1 MFSSLIHDVQ
11 MVIKAL
17 QEGDDVDDLRV
28 NRLMESIREA
38 VPAMDRAEVVAL
50 HQEVDRAIGL
60 ALRTKTEAEDE
71 LRRIRKGKNALNGY
85 SHLRGYSTNQRLS
98 RKA

>member
-1 MFSSLIHDVQ
+1 MFSSLLHDVQ
-11 MVIKAL
+11 MVIQAL
-17 QEGDDVDDLRV
+17 QDGEDVDDVHV

-38 VPAMDRAEVVAL
+38 VPKMARGEVVEL

-60 ALRTKTEAEDE
+60 VLRAKAQAEGE
-71 LRRIRKGKNALNGY
+71 LKRIRKGKDALNGY
-85 SHLRGYSTNQRLS
+85 SHIRGYRTSQRLS

>member
-1 MFSSLIHDVQ
+1 VFSSLLHDVQ
-11 MVIKAL
+11 MVIKSL
-17 QEGDDVDDLRV
+17 ENGDDVDEVHV

-38 VPAMDRAEVVAL
+38 VPAMARVEVAAL

-60 ALRTKTEAEDE
+60 VLRAKTEAEGE
-71 LRRIRKGKNALNGY
+71 LKRIRKGKNALNGY
-85 SHLRGYSTNQRLS
+85 SHIRGYSTSQRLS